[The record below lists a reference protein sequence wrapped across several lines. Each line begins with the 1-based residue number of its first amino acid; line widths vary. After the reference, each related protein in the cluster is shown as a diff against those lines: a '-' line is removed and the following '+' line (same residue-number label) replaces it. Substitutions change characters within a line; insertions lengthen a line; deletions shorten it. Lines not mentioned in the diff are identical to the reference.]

1 MTRTPFFLTLSLA
14 LGALA
19 LTGAPA
25 EARGW
30 EEIHQTSDDVRVT
43 VGADGVATV
52 QHHLRYRI
60 VAGHFKA
67 FDFAGLDPRAELV
80 AESVVLPE
88 KGGEIAAQAALNP
101 KVPGA
106 VRIAFDS
113 EPRGLGRGVYVTDVK
128 YKLDL
133 VAAKMLV
140 RDGAMWRL
148 AWTAPA
154 SPEGHDGARV
164 VFELP
169 SAPTEP
175 RLASPEQAQT
185 TLATLRREPDRD
197 ELELVRA
204 HVPRGE
210 AVVWSARVDPKAFP
224 KVVSP
229 ELRPPVAAVTAAMPM
244 PNHVPGVLIAC
255 GLAILA
261 GALALTLRTKQAL
274 VEQACAASSVRPRPL
289 LPVRWG
295 LGPFAYGAS
304 AAGALALLLWGT
316 PAYGALLVV
325 LAMALAAHRSPA
337 TIARPRGPGRW
348 QPVTDEEVL
357 VAHPRAAAPG
367 DSLDIGTRRGQLTAL
382 ALVTILAAVAFVLRT
397 RVAGIAIAVPLVAAA
412 LVPLFTTG
420 TRAQLPRAP
429 AELAAR
435 VLAPAR
441 DTLGRLVDLAHVD
454 VRCLARFRDGTSSYD
469 EVRLACAPTDRI
481 PGLRTIEL
489 ALATLEPGAPA
500 ALPEVLV
507 RFDDGSEAASKIAQ
521 LAPGIRVVPGRAP
534 EEKVLRLAPRVP
546 TPSGAARLLARLAAD
561 LEGKRSSDRAPGG
574 GPTPS
579 SKRGPGRG
587 FTGAD
592 RRVPRP
598 RRPAPSKA
606 AAAVAPVAPEAPLAP
621 AAPLALATAAATP

>member
-1 MTRTPFFLTLSLA
+1 M
-14 LGALA
+14 ALA
-19 LTGAPA
+19 GAPAA

-43 VGADGVATV
+43 VGADGVAMV
-52 QHHLRYRI
+52 QHHLRFRI

-80 AESVVLPE
+80 TESVVLPE
-88 KGGEIAAQAALNP
+88 KGGEIAAQAVPNP

-106 VRIAFDS
+106 VRIAFD

-128 YKLDL
+128 YKIDL
-133 VAAKMLV
+133 VATKMLV

-164 VFELP
+164 VFEIP

-185 TLATLRREPDRD
+185 TLATLRREPEKD

-204 HVPRGE
+204 HIPRGE

-224 KVVSP
+224 RVVSP
-229 ELRPPVAAVTAAMPM
+229 ELRPPVTSITSAVPV
-244 PNHVPGVLIAC
+244 PNHVPVVLIAC
-255 GLAILA
+255 ALAVLA
-261 GALALTLRTKQAL
+261 GALAITLRAKQAI
-274 VEQACAASSVRPRPL
+274 VERACAATSVRPRPL
-289 LPVRWG
+289 LAVRWG
-295 LGPFAYGAS
+295 LAPFAYGAS
-304 AAGALALLLWGT
+304 TAGALALLLWGT

-325 LAMALAAHRSPA
+325 LAMGLAAYRSPA
-337 TIARPRGPGRW
+337 PLAKPRGPGRW
-348 QPVTDEEVL
+348 QSITDEEVL
-357 VAHPRAAAPG
+357 VARPREAAAG
-367 DSLDIGTRRGQLTAL
+367 DALDIGSRRGKLTAL
-382 ALVTILAAVAFVLRT
+382 ALVVVLAAVAFVLRT
-397 RVAGIAIAVPLVAAA
+397 RVAGVAVAVPLVAAA

-435 VLAPAR
+435 VLGPAR
-441 DTLGRLVDLAHVD
+441 DMLARLVDLAHVD
-454 VRCLARFRDGTSSYD
+454 VRCLARFGEGTTSYD
-469 EVRLACAPTDRI
+469 EVRLACIPTDRI

-507 RFDDGSEAASKIAQ
+507 RFDDASEAAAKIAQ

-534 EEKVLRLAPRVP
+534 EEKVLRLSPRMP

-561 LEGKRSSDRAPGG
+561 LEGKRASDRTPKDGPKPAAP
-574 GPTPS
+574 
-579 SKRGPGRG
+579 RAPGRG
-587 FTGAD
+587 FKGAD
-592 RRVPRP
+592 RRSPRP
-598 RRPAPSKA
+598 RPRPVVTASAVAVSASA
-606 AAAVAPVAPEAPLAP
+606 AAGIVACVP
-621 AAPLALATAAATP
+621 ATV